1 MVKTFLITVFIITAV
16 LVTLTG
22 LGYTPTQIKSFFV
35 DKLKFGTES
44 ANLIVD
50 GGPIATSSA
59 ILIQGSIDDTLK
71 KYNLIHLKNNKWT
84 GEIIEKVNG
93 SIPTYGSPL
102 VISMNNTFKIEE
114 LSIDLKNF
122 DWAKQ
127 AKAIGITNTNIDG
140 LAISIVGKGKIVYQ
154 NPWKTFVSV
163 LTNLNINNS
172 PIPISFIGYI
182 DPKNKKIM
190 FNEAFTNKPNI
201 TATETTCY
209 PDPIGC
215 LPPITKSWEL
225 KAGELWLRGMTYEF
239 GRDNEL
245 ILKEPI
251 WDLKQKEYLQK
262 SLEAAVQH
270 KGNVKM
276 EANGSL
282 KIKN

>member
-1 MVKTFLITVFIITAV
+1 MVKTFLITVFIITATM
-16 LVTLTG
+16 VTLTG
-22 LGYTPTQIKSFFV
+22 LGYTPAQIKSFFV
-35 DKLKFGTES
+35 DKLKFSSES

-50 GGPIATSSA
+50 GDQIATSSA
-59 ILIQGSIDDTLK
+59 IIIQGSIDDTLK
-71 KYNLIHLKNNKWT
+71 KYNLVHFKNNKWT

-163 LTNLNINNS
+163 ITNLNINNS
-172 PIPISFIGYI
+172 PVPISFIGYI

-190 FNEAFTNKPNI
+190 FNEAFTNKPKV
-201 TATETTCY
+201 TATETNCY

-225 KAGELWLRGMTYEF
+225 KAGELWLRGMTYEV

-251 WDLKQKEYLQK
+251 WDSKQIEYLQK
-262 SLEAAVQH
+262 SLEAAVLH

-276 EANGSL
+276 EASGSL

>member
-1 MVKTFLITVFIITAV
+1 MVKTFLITVFIITSV

-22 LGYTPTQIKSFFV
+22 LGYTPAQIKSFFV
-35 DKLKFGTES
+35 DKLKFSTEQ
-44 ANLIVD
+44 ATLIVD
-50 GGPIATSSA
+50 GDPISTSSA

-84 GEIIEKVNG
+84 GEIVEKVNG

-140 LAISIVGKGKIVYQ
+140 LAISIVGKGKIIYQ

-172 PIPISFIGYI
+172 PISVTFVGYI
-182 DPKNKKIM
+182 DPENKKLM

-215 LPPITKSWEL
+215 IPPITKSWEL
-225 KAGELWLRGMTYEF
+225 KANELWLRGMTYEF
-239 GRDNEL
+239 GQNGEI

-251 WDLKQKEYLQK
+251 WDSKQKEYLQK

>member
-1 MVKTFLITVFIITAV
+1 MVKVFLITIFVIVATF
-16 LVTLTG
+16 VTLSG
-22 LGYTPTQIKSFFV
+22 LGYTPEQVKTFFV
-35 DKLKFGTES
+35 EKLKISTKI
-44 ANLIVD
+44 ADVIVD
-50 GGPIATSSA
+50 GDSTATSSA
-59 ILIQGSIDDTLK
+59 ILIQGSIDTILK
-71 KYNLIHLKNNKWT
+71 KYNLVHFKNTKWT
-84 GEIIEKVNG
+84 GEIVEKING

-140 LAISIVGKGKIVYQ
+140 LAISIVGKGKIIYQ
-154 NPWKTFVSV
+154 NPWKTFVSI
-163 LTNLNINNS
+163 LTRLNIDNN
-172 PIPISFIGYI
+172 PISVSFVGYI
-182 DPKNKKIM
+182 DPKNKKLM
-190 FNEAFTNKPNI
+190 FNEAFINKPQI
-201 TATETTCY
+201 TATEYSCF

-251 WDLKQKEYLQK
+251 WDSKQKEYLQK
-262 SLEAAVQH
+262 SLEAAVLH

-276 EANGSL
+276 EASGLL
-282 KIKN
+282 KVKH